1 MTSSSP
7 KLERA
12 QDFQRQGRL
21 GEAATICREVL
32 AAEPRHAD
40 AMHLLGL
47 IMAAMGRGQDALD
60 LIAAAAHLQ
69 PSNAA
74 MHANQGTALSELRRY
89 AEAVACFDRAV
100 ALQPDLAAGY
110 LGRGSALLH
119 LGQLEQA
126 LANLGKAV
134 RLAPKM
140 AQAHNALG
148 VALEQANRLAEARH
162 CFEQALAFEPDH
174 AEAHHNLGLVLADLG
189 RPADALACID
199 RALALR
205 PQHAAA
211 HSNRG
216 SQLLALNRTAEAL
229 TSFERALALQ
239 PDAAIGH
246 HNRGLALM
254 MLDRRGEA
262 LASFDRAL
270 AIAPGSVAALLW
282 RAKALNGLGRAAE
295 ALTSLDITL
304 KSELLQFETH
314 LQRGVALMKLE
325 RYEESAASFGR
336 ALALD
341 PNCAEALNNRGAA
354 LMRVFRPV
362 EALED
367 FEKSIVCRPN
377 YVEAHINA
385 GNTLKGLGR
394 YVEALRSIDR
404 ALALK
409 PEDPTA
415 TWSKAVLK
423 LALGDFRE
431 GWRLYEAR
439 FRLPHARSARRFDAP
454 RWSGA
459 EPLAG
464 KTLFVHSEQG
474 LGDTL
479 QFCRYLGLL
488 EEKGAE
494 VVLEVQPQLIKL
506 LRTLDSRAVII
517 SRGDPLPRFDFHTP
531 LLSLPLNLGTDADSI
546 PRSVPYVKV
555 DPSSVRV
562 WQEKLAALP
571 GFRVGLNWHGNP
583 DAEKHSAL
591 QARSFPL
598 SAASA
603 LAELP
608 GISLVSLQKG
618 AGAEQLAQVAFG
630 GSVAQLTDPQ
640 RLGPDEIADETAA
653 IMMGLDLVI
662 TADTALAHLAGAL
675 GVPVWVVLQSVP
687 DWRWFIERED
697 SPWYPTM
704 RLFRQRSRGDWR
716 EVLGRVARELAA
728 LALGNRKSRA

>member
-1 MTSSSP
+1 MTSSSA

-12 QDFQRQGRL
+12 LNLHRRGRL
-21 GEAATICREVL
+21 GEAAALYREVL
-32 AAEPRHAD
+32 ADEPRNAD

-47 IMAAMGRGQDALD
+47 VMAALGQRQGALD
-60 LIAAAAHLQ
+60 LIGAAVRLQ
-69 PSNAA
+69 PANAA
-74 MHANQGTALSELRRY
+74 MHANLGSALSELQRY

-100 ALQPDLAAGY
+100 ALQPDLPVAY

-134 RLAPKM
+134 RLAPKT
-140 AQAHNALG
+140 AQAHHVLG
-148 VALEQANRLAEARH
+148 VALERADRLPEARH
-162 CFEQALAFEPDH
+162 CFEQALALEPNL
-174 AEAHHNLGLVLADLG
+174 AEAHHNLGLVLAAQG
-189 RPADALACID
+189 KYADALACIE
-199 RALALR
+199 RALVLQ

-211 HSNRG
+211 HTNRG
-216 SQLLALNRTAEAL
+216 SQLLALDRPAEAL

-239 PDAAIGH
+239 PDAAISH

-254 MLDRRGEA
+254 ILDRRADA

-270 AIAPGSVAALLW
+270 AIAPGSVSALLW
-282 RAKALNGLGRAAE
+282 RAKALIGLGRPAE
-295 ALTSLDITL
+295 ALESLEITL
-304 KSELLQFETH
+304 RSELLQFETH
-314 LQRGVALMKLE
+314 LQRGVALARLE
-325 RYEESAASFGR
+325 RYEESLESFSR

-341 PNCAEALNNRGAA
+341 RNSAEALNNRGAV
-354 LMRVFRPV
+354 LVRLFRPA
-362 EALED
+362 EALAD
-367 FEKSIVCRPN
+367 FEKAIERRPN
-377 YVEAHINA
+377 YAEAHINA
-385 GNTLKGLGR
+385 GNTQKGVGR
-394 YVEALRSIDR
+394 YAEALQSLDR
-404 ALALK
+404 ALSLK

-423 LALGDFRE
+423 LALGELRE
-431 GWRLYEAR
+431 GWPLYEAR
-439 FRLPHARSARRFDAP
+439 FRLPHVSPRSLDAP

-488 EEKGAE
+488 EEQGAK
-494 VVLEVQPQLIKL
+494 VVFEVQPQLIKL
-506 LRTLDSRAVII
+506 LRTLDSRALII
-517 SRGDPLPRFDFHTP
+517 SRGEALPPFDFHTP
-531 LLSLPLNLGTDADSI
+531 LLSLPLKLGTDMDSI
-546 PRSVPYVKV
+546 PRGVPYLKV
-555 DPSSVRV
+555 DPSAARA
-562 WQEKLAALP
+562 WAEKLATLP
-571 GFRVGLNWHGNP
+571 GFRVGVNWHGNP
-583 DAEKHSAL
+583 EAEKHSAL

-598 SAASA
+598 SAAAA
-603 LAELP
+603 LARIP

-618 AGAEQLAQVAFG
+618 AGAGQLAEVEFG

-640 RLGPDEIADETAA
+640 HLGPDEIADETAA

-687 DWRWFIERED
+687 DWRWFIARED

-704 RLFRQRSRGDWR
+704 KLFRQRVRGDWP
-716 EVLGRVARELAA
+716 EVLGRVAGELAA
-728 LALGNRKSRA
+728 LVLRSDERRA